1 MNVGTLFVKFGADLS
16 EFARGS
22 DEVGRRLDGIGKRV
36 DAVGVSMT
44 KWVTGPIVAA
54 TAGIVALAKST
65 GDYADRIGD
74 LTDITGMSARS
85 IQEWQYIAKIA
96 GVETEAVTTAVE
108 GLVRRLPQLEVEG
121 GRSTEQLAKLGLTF
135 ADLQGMAPD
144 KMMETLIRR
153 LSAMED
159 PLERNAIGSALF
171 GGAWKNIAPILGM
184 GAGAIDE
191 ARKRASELGLVMSDE
206 SLDAAD
212 KFRRAMVEL
221 TSTLGG
227 AARNIGAELAPVIT
241 DILLPA
247 IRDRVVPAI
256 AGFVAKIREL
266 IRWFADLSPTWRNV
280 IGLAVGCAVAIG
292 PVLVVVG
299 KLIPL
304 FGVLAGVIKGV
315 GAAKKALA
323 AVLVTKFAPAAV
335 GAGAAAGTAAVGVGM
350 LKAALTAITG
360 PVGIVVGFI
369 SLIVAVAD
377 KLPKSLK
384 GAAEA
389 AEASAE
395 RMAKAR
401 PRVAEFRME
410 IAKTGEQMEVLAASS
425 GRAAESIGGVENAV
439 TGLLHRGFEDRGVSR
454 GLGKVVQTQADI
466 VAENLKTVL
475 GRIAEVTDRFR
486 DRLALVDKQWQL
498 WQATFTGGEDSLAF
512 QVKETEHFTRRLA
525 ELRHQVGVLGAEWRR
540 LGEMKGFDAEETRK
554 LRLELLDLEIQAA
567 EAHNRLKE
575 RESEAAGFQRQ
586 ALFRTVE
593 ALAERY
599 PEGFD
604 LSAYLAEG
612 VELGIQRG
620 LSRAEA
626 EQAIYGFHGL
636 SVPTAHDGGEFRAP
650 RPGGEGRALL
660 KDREFV
666 LPAGEVVR
674 TPERMAAGGGPAGV
688 RDIVQNNY
696 FNVTDMATA
705 STVAGKVT
713 RGLEDLLGRGLR
725 EEIVPG

>member
-36 DAVGVSMT
+36 GAVGVSMT

-85 IQEWQYIAKIA
+85 IQEWQYVAKIA

-171 GGAWKNIAPILGM
+171 GGAWKDIAPILGM

-227 AARNIGAELAPVIT
+227 AARNIGAELAPIIT

-315 GAAKKALA
+315 GVALA
-323 AVLVTKFAPAAV
+323 FLAANPIGMVIVAV
-335 GAGAAAGTAAVGVGM
+335 GALIAVGV
-350 LKAALTAITG
+350 ALWRNWETIKEKLLDIWQAI
-360 PVGIVVGFI
+360 VGGIKGFVNI
-369 SLIVAVAD
+369 F
-377 KLPKSLK
+377 
-384 GAAEA
+384 
-389 AEASAE
+389 
-395 RMAKAR
+395 AR
-401 PRVAEFRME
+401 ALNVM
-410 IAKTGEQMEVLAASS
+410 
-425 GRAAESIGGVENAV
+425 IGGLNKINFTVPSWVPLVGGKGWGFNLAEIP
-439 TGLLHRGFEDRGVSR
+439 LLHG
-454 GLGKVVQTQADI
+454 
-466 VAENLKTVL
+466 
-475 GRIAEVTDRFR
+475 
-486 DRLALVDKQWQL
+486 
-498 WQATFTGGEDSLAF
+498 
-512 QVKETEHFTRRLA
+512 
-525 ELRHQVGVLGAEWRR
+525 
-540 LGEMKGFDAEETRK
+540 
-554 LRLELLDLEIQAA
+554 
-567 EAHNRLKE
+567 
-575 RESEAAGFQRQ
+575 
-586 ALFRTVE
+586 
-593 ALAERY
+593 
-599 PEGFD
+599 
-604 LSAYLAEG
+604 
-612 VELGIQRG
+612 
-620 LSRAEA
+620 
-626 EQAIYGFHGL
+626 
-636 SVPTAHDGGEFRAP
+636 GGEFRAP
-650 RPGGEGRALL
+650 RPGGEGLALL
-660 KDREFV
+660 KDRECV
-666 LPAGEVVR
+666 LPAGAAATRDGGTARIEALLGAILATLKVEHAPDPEGLFRGAHIHVR
-674 TPERMAAGGGPAGV
+674 DDQDIRRLAQEFYALYSSRARAAGVIA
-688 RDIVQNNY
+688 
-696 FNVTDMATA
+696 
-705 STVAGKVT
+705 
-713 RGLEDLLGRGLR
+713 
-725 EEIVPG
+725 